1 MIQSLA
7 TAASPLLAASP
18 GSGHYS
24 IEYWAIMSVAEGL
37 MLSAKLCTEGKA
49 EQNRVAA
56 VCRGEAAIASD
67 CTGLCERHTTRQT
80 RVR

>member
-1 MIQSLA
+1 
-7 TAASPLLAASP
+7 
-18 GSGHYS
+18 
-24 IEYWAIMSVAEGL
+24 MSVAEGL

-80 RVR
+80 RFR